1 MAALFPSY
9 VITVL
14 ELFRKHGF
22 EAYVVGGAVRD
33 LLCGKHPHDY
43 DIVTSARPEETRRL
57 CKGAGLSV
65 VENLGENFG
74 VLILLVEGRAVEV
87 AAYRKEVYGT
97 DAHRPSGVAYC
108 QTLEEDLAR
117 RDFTVNAMAMD
128 LAGNLTDPYSGQRDL
143 EHHVLRV
150 VGSPSDRFSEDAL
163 RMFRACRFVA
173 QLGFLPEAGI
183 LPAIKSEAPRAK
195 GLSLSRV
202 KAELHKLLR
211 APYAGQGM
219 NLMVQSGLAGMS
231 CRIKKEGTY
240 ESVLILPEL
249 LDLVGVPQNP
259 RFHPFDVWGHIWHAL
274 DHSDGSLTLGWA
286 ILLHDV
292 GKGRK
297 GVRGIRPD
305 GMPSD
310 HGHDKVGKAMAE
322 SILHRLGENGALVN
336 RVAFL
341 VGNHMHFG
349 PARFLPDAAL
359 WRWLRKE
366 ARSGAFRCTKDLQ
379 EAFRELGTLCLADMA
394 ATTAS
399 AESQALARHFADQ
412 LFLMAGTMPVHT
424 ADLAISGRDLI
435 AAGIPQRVLKRLLP
449 LLLSRVQDRN
459 LSNTPEA
466 LQRAADIW
474 WKKEKEKGPTS

>member
-1 MAALFPSY
+1 MWGREGKVSGAFAPMACPVTMDTTRWEKPWRKAFS
-9 VITVL
+9 TV
-14 ELFRKHGF
+14 
-22 EAYVVGGAVRD
+22 
-33 LLCGKHPHDY
+33 
-43 DIVTSARPEETRRL
+43 
-57 CKGAGLSV
+57 
-65 VENLGENFG
+65 
-74 VLILLVEGRAVEV
+74 
-87 AAYRKEVYGT
+87 
-97 DAHRPSGVAYC
+97 
-108 QTLEEDLAR
+108 
-117 RDFTVNAMAMD
+117 
-128 LAGNLTDPYSGQRDL
+128 
-143 EHHVLRV
+143 
-150 VGSPSDRFSEDAL
+150 
-163 RMFRACRFVA
+163 
-173 QLGFLPEAGI
+173 
-183 LPAIKSEAPRAK
+183 
-195 GLSLSRV
+195 
-202 KAELHKLLR
+202 
-211 APYAGQGM
+211 
-219 NLMVQSGLAGMS
+219 
-231 CRIKKEGTY
+231 
-240 ESVLILPEL
+240 
-249 LDLVGVPQNP
+249 
-259 RFHPFDVWGHIWHAL
+259 W
-274 DHSDGSLTLGWA
+274 
-286 ILLHDV
+286 
-292 GKGRK
+292 
-297 GVRGIRPD
+297 
-305 GMPSD
+305 
-310 HGHDKVGKAMAE
+310 
-322 SILHRLGENGALVN
+322 GENGALVN